1 MTRWR
6 SLPDALP
13 GEVRH
18 LVGQLRVLKDR
29 TGLSLAE
36 LARRTAYSKSSWQR
50 YLSGTKLPPWA
61 AVQALGRLA
70 GGEPARLLVLWELAD
85 QAWTPP
91 EAAMPAGPAEP
102 SEDEAFATGPEPPG
116 GGRGRWRTAALVAF
130 AVIVLLVAGLLWVL
144 PRGSDDR
151 TAGRPRD
158 RSELSRAGRSR
169 RSSRD
174 RCP

>member
-6 SLPDALP
+6 SVPDALP

-61 AVQALGRLA
+61 AARALCRLA
-70 GGEPARLLVLWELAD
+70 GADQARLLVLWELAA
-85 QAWTPP
+85 QAWPPP
-91 EAAMPAGPAEP
+91 EAAAPAGP
-102 SEDEAFATGPEPPG
+102 SEDGDVATRAVPTGAFATGVVAAGAAATGPEPPG
-116 GGRGRWRTAALVAF
+116 AGRARWRTAALVAF
-130 AVIVLLVAGLLWVL
+130 AVIALLV
-144 PRGSDDR
+144 
-151 TAGRPRD
+151 
-158 RSELSRAGRSR
+158 
-169 RSSRD
+169 
-174 RCP
+174 